1 MTQRTEA
8 EVWLEERDFRPFND
22 WRPWDGPRSEVLE
35 QIQLRDEFIA
45 RFGYAILTSDAI
57 AQVKRTLGEDAR
69 ILEVGAGSG
78 YWSYEFLRAGED
90 CIASDPGNGGYIAD
104 VSRDFA
110 TKGRVES
117 RRFVDVQELTGLEAL
132 ERYGHERALMMVW
145 PDNDSWPAE
154 ILREYGGQ
162 LEVLCGEPAGEA
174 CCTGG
179 EKLFELLDREWVE
192 TDQICIPN
200 FFGINDYIGVYSR
213 RRDKCELSHIHVLKS
228 NAEGA

>member
-1 MTQRTEA
+1 MTKRTEA
-8 EVWLEERDFRPFND
+8 EVWLAARDFRPFND

-35 QIQLRDEFIA
+35 QMQLRDEFIV

-57 AQVKRTLGEDAR
+57 RQVKRTLGEGAR

-78 YWSYEFLRAGED
+78 YWSYEFLRAGVD
-90 CIASDPGNGGYIAD
+90 CIASDPGTGEYNAD

-110 TKGRVES
+110 PTGRVES
-117 RRFVDVQELTGLEAL
+117 RRFVDVQDLSGLEAL
-132 ERYGHERALMMVW
+132 ERYGHDRVLMMVW
-145 PDNDSWPAE
+145 PENDSWPAG
-154 ILREYGGQ
+154 ILRAYGGP
-162 LEVLCGEPAGEA
+162 LVVLCGEPASEL

-179 EKLFELLDREWVE
+179 EKLFELLAREWVE

-213 RRDKCELSHIHVLKS
+213 RRDKSHLQ
-228 NAEGA
+228 GRPT